1 MYKACIFDLDG
12 TLADT
17 IGSISHFANE
27 TIKKFGLAPF
37 SPHDYQYF
45 AGDGADDLIHRVL
58 AASGCDTKEM
68 FAKVFPLYRKSYLQ
82 DPLFSARPYDGI
94 LPLLDNLAS
103 AGAAMAVV
111 SNKSDD
117 TAQKVVAGLFGGPV
131 PRGDWPAGRLS
142 QKAKPG
148 LGAGGGAPVGCGE
161 ATLSLHWRH
170 QGGHA
175 NRPKRRHGHGGRAV
189 GLSHPGRAFGPQSD
203 LYRFVPGRNF
213 THFHGLSQDIMSKRP
228 EYAVKSGPSA
238 CFLFLWRF
246 IKQR

>member
-117 TAQKVVAGLFGGPV
+117 TAQKVVAGLFGGRFPV
-131 PRGDWPAGRLS
+131 VIGRAGS
-142 QKAKPG
+142 FAQKANPASALEAARL
-148 LGAGGGAPVGCGE
+148 LGVEKQRCLYIGDTKVDMQTG
-161 ATLSLHWRH
+161 
-170 QGGHA
+170 
-175 NRPKRRHGHGGRAV
+175 KRRHGHGGRAV

>member
-37 SPHDYQYF
+37 RPHDYQYF

-58 AASGCDTKEM
+58 AASGCDTEEM
-68 FAKVFPLYRKSYLQ
+68 FSKVFPLYRKSYLQ
-82 DPLFSARPYDGI
+82 DPLFGARPYDGI

-117 TAQKVVAGLFGGPV
+117 TAQKVVAGLFGGRFPV
-131 PRGDWPAGRLS
+131 VIGRREGFPKKPNPASALEAARLLGVEAGRCLYIGDTKVDM
-142 QKAKPG
+142 QTGQNAGMDTVGVLWGFRTRDELLAHKAAYIVSSPEEI
-148 LGAGGGAPVGCGE
+148 LPI
-161 ATLSLHWRH
+161 
-170 QGGHA
+170 
-175 NRPKRRHGHGGRAV
+175 
-189 GLSHPGRAFGPQSD
+189 
-203 LYRFVPGRNF
+203 F
-213 THFHGLSQDIMSKRP
+213 TGVCRT
-228 EYAVKSGPSA
+228 
-238 CFLFLWRF
+238 
-246 IKQR
+246 